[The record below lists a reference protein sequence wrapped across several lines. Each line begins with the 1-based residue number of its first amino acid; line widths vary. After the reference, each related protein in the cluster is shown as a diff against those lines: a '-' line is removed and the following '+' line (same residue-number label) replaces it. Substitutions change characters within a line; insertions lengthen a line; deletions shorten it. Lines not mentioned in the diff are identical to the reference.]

1 MDNMFENAHNPTT
14 FINNQKKAPNFQTL
28 FESSPGLFLAL
39 DNTLCI
45 VAVSDAYLHA
55 TKTRRED
62 ILDKNIFEVFPD
74 NPDDPANEGVRN
86 LNASLHRVLQ
96 TRAPDAMPVQKY
108 DIRKP
113 EEEGGGFETRFWS
126 PLNSPVLNPD
136 GSLAFIIHRVEDIAD
151 FVRIRQNDAEQDR
164 LTQEM
169 LARETQMEAEIYSRA
184 REVAEASASL
194 KQANEEITR
203 LYQKTRELDELKT
216 QFFANVSHELR
227 TPLTLIL
234 GPIGRLLSL
243 PDLPEHIH
251 HDLGMMQRNAR
262 QLYRHVSDLL
272 DVAKV
277 EAGRM
282 DVRYSDVNPAKL
294 ASLTA
299 SHFESLAQDMGIRFS
314 VRTPPQLTAQL
325 DAEKYQRIIIN
336 LLSNAFKFT
345 PQGGEIVLNLTIKA
359 DALVLRVEDSGP
371 GVPQGMREAVFE
383 RFRQA
388 EGDASRRFGGTGLG
402 LAICK
407 EFAELHKGTI
417 THGASVLGGASFTV
431 SLPLAA
437 PPGAVIHPST
447 VFLDETLVQQA
458 GHEQTTGPAPAQG
471 FPPAVPS
478 GAGLVLIVEDNA
490 DMNAFIRQSLEVRYR
505 TASAFNGRD
514 GLEMALR
521 LKPDLILTDMMMPLM
536 TGDQM
541 VRELRLH
548 RELDDVPVI
557 MLTAKADDD
566 ARLSLLREGV
576 QDYIT
581 KPFSVQ
587 EVLAKADRLL
597 QDHER
602 RAAVL
607 RENQRRFQ
615 ATFEQAAVGI
625 AHVGL
630 DGRWLRVNSKLCS
643 IVGYSQEE
651 IRGMTFQDITHPD
664 DLDADIA
671 LVKQVLSGG
680 IDTYSIEKRYIR
692 KTGEHIWVRLTVSLV
707 RGENREPQY
716 FISMVE
722 DIQARKDSEE
732 AVRRSLAE
740 KETLLKEIHHRV
752 KNNLQII
759 TSLIA
764 LQFDDASGPEEAER
778 AGQLSGRIRSM
789 ALIHEQLYKSGSLT
803 AINMAPYIA
812 NLVDSVTAAFSTR
825 AGMVEAHI
833 NVEPVTLGIDSAV
846 PCGLLLNEL
855 LTNALKHAFIDGRNG
870 MLGVSLSARD
880 GRAVLVVQ
888 DDGPC
893 FPESLDMDESQNLGL
908 QLVKELTRQ
917 LKGELRMSCAPGA
930 RVELSFPVGNAP
942 EEARLVPDA

>member
-1 MDNMFENAHNPTT
+1 MGQASENNTNHTMAVHISDNSPDF
-14 FINNQKKAPNFQTL
+14 KTL
-28 FESSPGLFLAL
+28 FEASPGLFLAL
-39 DNTLCI
+39 DNTLRI
-45 VAVSDAYLHA
+45 VAVSDAYLNA
-55 TKTRRED
+55 TKTRREG
-62 ILDKNIFEVFPD
+62 ILGKGIFEVFPD
-74 NPDDPANEGVRN
+74 NPDDPATEGVRN

-113 EEEGGGFETRFWS
+113 EKEGGGFETRFWS

-136 GSLAFIIHRVEDIAD
+136 GSLAYIIHRVEDITD
-151 FVRIRQNDAEQDR
+151 FVQAKQRGVEQSR

-251 HDLGMMQRNAR
+251 HDMGMMQRNAR

-282 DVRYSDVNPAKL
+282 DVRYSDVNAAHL

-299 SHFESLAQDMGIRFS
+299 SHFESLAQDMGIRFY

-345 PQGGEIVLNLTIKA
+345 PQGGEIVLNLAIKA
-359 DALVLRVEDSGP
+359 DVLVLRVEDSGP
-371 GVPQGMREAVFE
+371 GVPQGMRQAVFE

-407 EFAELHKGTI
+407 EFAELHKGSI
-417 THGASVLGGASFTV
+417 AYGASLLGGASFTV
-431 SLPLAA
+431 SLPLVA
-437 PPGAVIHPST
+437 PPGAVIQRST
-447 VFLDETLVQQA
+447 VFLDDTLAQQA
-458 GHEQTTGPAPAQG
+458 GHEQTTGAAPEQG
-471 FPPAVPS
+471 CSPAVLPD
-478 GAGLVLIVEDNA
+478 AGLVLIVEDNA
-490 DMNAFIRQSLEVRYR
+490 DMNAFIRQSLKARYR
-505 TASAFNGRD
+505 TASAFNGQE

-521 LKPDLILTDMMMPLM
+521 LKPDLILTDMMMPLV
-536 TGDQM
+536 TGDRM
-541 VRELRLH
+541 VREMRLH
-548 RELDDVPVI
+548 PELDEVPVI

-587 EVLAKADRLL
+587 ELLAKAENLIKNSKR
-597 QDHER
+597 H
-602 RAAVL
+602 AAVL
-607 RENQRRFQ
+607 RENQKRFQ

-630 DGRWLRVNSKLCS
+630 DGRWLLVNNKLCS
-643 IVGYSQEE
+643 ITGYSPEE
-651 IRGMTFQDITHPD
+651 IRLLSFQDITHPD
-664 DLDADIA
+664 DLDADLA
-671 LVKQVLSGG
+671 LVAQVLSGE
-680 IDTYSIEKRYIR
+680 IKTYSIDKRYVR
-692 KTGEHIWVRLTVSLV
+692 KTGEHAWVCLTVSLV
-707 RGENREPQY
+707 RDDAGEPQY

-722 DIQARKDSEE
+722 DIQARKNSEE
-732 AVRRSLAE
+732 ALRRSLAE

-764 LQFDDASGPEEAER
+764 LQFDDASGPEEADR
-778 AGQLSGRIRSM
+778 AGQLSARIRSM

-803 AINMAPYIA
+803 AIDMAPYIA
-812 NLVDSVTAAFSTR
+812 SLVDSVTAAFSTR
-825 AGMVEAHI
+825 VGMVEAHV
-833 NVEPVTLGIDSAV
+833 NAEPVTLGIDSAV

-855 LTNALKHAFIDGRNG
+855 VTNALKHAFADGRNG

-908 QLVKELTRQ
+908 QLVSELTRQ
-917 LKGELRMSCAPGA
+917 LRGELRMSCAPGA
-930 RVELSFPVGNAP
+930 RMELSFPIGNAA
-942 EEARLVPDA
+942 EEARLKPAY

>member
-1 MDNMFENAHNPTT
+1 MDKTFNDEHNPTT
-14 FINNQKKAPNFQTL
+14 TVHIPNNGPDFKTL

-39 DNTLCI
+39 DNALRI

-55 TKTRRED
+55 TKTVREG
-62 ILDKNIFEVFPD
+62 ILGKGIFEVFPD
-74 NPDDPANEGVRN
+74 NPDDPATEGVRN

-108 DIRKP
+108 DIRRP
-113 EEEGGGFETRFWS
+113 VEEGGGFETRFWS

-136 GSLAFIIHRVEDIAD
+136 GSLAYVIHRVEDITD
-151 FVRIRQNDAEQDR
+151 FVRIKQQGVEQSR

-169 LARETQMEAEIYSRA
+169 LARETQMEAETFARA
-184 REVAEASASL
+184 REVAEASAKL
-194 KQANEEITR
+194 KQANEQITR
-203 LYQKTRELDELKT
+203 LYEKTRELDELKT

-234 GPIGRLLSL
+234 GPIGRLLSQT
-243 PDLPEHIH
+243 DLPEPFR

-282 DVRYSDVNPAKL
+282 EVRYSDVNAAHL

-299 SHFESLAQDMGIRFS
+299 SHFESLAHDMGIRFS
-314 VRTPPQLTAQL
+314 VRTPPQLAAQL
-325 DAEKYQRIIIN
+325 DAEKYQRILIN

-345 PQGGEIVLNLTIKA
+345 PKRGEIALNLAIKA
-359 DALVLRVEDSGP
+359 DSLVLRVEDSGP

-407 EFAELHKGTI
+407 DFAELHKGTI

-458 GHEQTTGPAPAQG
+458 GHEPASGPAPQQDSG
-471 FPPAVPS
+471 PAVPPDAS
-478 GAGLVLIVEDNA
+478 LVLIVEDNT
-490 DMNAFIRQSLEVRYR
+490 DMNAFIRQSLEAKYR

-541 VRELRLH
+541 VRELRQH
-548 RELDDVPVI
+548 TELDEIPVI

-630 DGRWLRVNSKLCS
+630 DGSWLMVNSKLCS

-664 DLDADIA
+664 DLDADLA
-671 LVKQVLSGG
+671 LVRQVLSGD

-692 KTGEHIWVRLTVSLV
+692 KSGDHIWVRLTVSLV

-716 FISMVE
+716 FISVVE
-722 DIQARKDSEE
+722 DIQARKNSEE
-732 AVRRSLAE
+732 AVRRTLAE

-759 TSLIA
+759 TSLIT
-764 LQFDDASGPEEAER
+764 LQFDGTSGHEEAER
-778 AGQLSGRIRSM
+778 VSQLSSRIKSM

-803 AINMAPYIA
+803 AIDMAPYIVS
-812 NLVDSVTAAFSTR
+812 LVDSVTAAFSAR
-825 AGMVEAHI
+825 AGMVEPHI
-833 NVEPVTLGIDSAV
+833 NVEQVSLGIDSAV

-855 LTNALKHAFIDGRNG
+855 VTNALKHAFANGRNG
-870 MLGVSLSARD
+870 MLGVSLCAKD

-893 FPESLDMDESQNLGL
+893 FSVDMIMDDSTHLGL
-908 QLVKELTRQ
+908 QLVKELARQ
-917 LKGELRMSCAPGA
+917 LKGELRMSCSPGA
-930 RVELSFPVGNAP
+930 RVELSFPIGSAS